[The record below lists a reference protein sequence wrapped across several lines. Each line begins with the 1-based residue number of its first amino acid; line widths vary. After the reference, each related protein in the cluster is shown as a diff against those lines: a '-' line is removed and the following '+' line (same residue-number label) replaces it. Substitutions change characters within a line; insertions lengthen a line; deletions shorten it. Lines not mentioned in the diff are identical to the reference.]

1 MHAFTWYNVVLFD
14 TEIRYIH
21 SCAQFQFLYQIT
33 WKKTSRIKKRY
44 KNMEDPFLDKIS
56 EIQSHRCIMMGIIR
70 QRERVKL
77 RSWLTD
83 SRLTWHRPETRFER
97 SNRILAPQL
106 RGYVRRK
113 VRQPGGENRIAN
125 CARGGDEKSRE
136 KCAQPNEIPENT
148 RLLIKDAIYMCVY
161 YLRCF
166 IFKKI
171 DQINLRCIITKDT
184 RLS

>member
-1 MHAFTWYNVVLFD
+1 MCSISISVSNNLKENLKNKRKIQKYGRSV
-14 TEIRYIH
+14 
-21 SCAQFQFLYQIT
+21 
-33 WKKTSRIKKRY
+33 SRQ
-44 KNMEDPFLDKIS
+44 IS

-148 RLLIKDAIYMCVY
+148 RLLVKDAIYMCVY

-171 DQINLRCIITKDT
+171 NQINLRCIITKDT